1 MDQDIEELIE
11 VSRFFGKN
19 KDYVIAGGGNTSYKN
34 DEFLWIK
41 ASGTALASITE
52 NGLVKLSREKL
63 SIISDK
69 KYNNDSVIREEEV
82 KNDLTDAVVSTGRN
96 RPSVETSL
104 HNLVNY
110 PFVVHTHPTIVNS
123 LLCSKEAEER
133 STEIFGKEV
142 LFIEYTDPGY
152 VLFKKVAEQ
161 IEEYRAEY
169 NMDPRVIL
177 LENHGIIVGGNNQ
190 EEIKTIYSEIEKDIR
205 AHYNNPLPATD
216 CSHFQTNLVEKII
229 AAYPASDELV
239 FKSITC
245 ELAGFFVRDRETF
258 NMVDTAFTPDH
269 IVYCKAKYLFLGE
282 ADRSEAEVK
291 LKKFQQQNG
300 YLPKVIGLEDQGL
313 LIAEENEASAEVVK
327 ELILNMMK
335 IAFYARAL
343 GNPKPMTHEQIAFI
357 ENWEAENYRK
367 KMSR

>member
-1 MDQDIEELIE
+1 MNQYIDELIE

-19 KDYVIAGGGNTSYKN
+19 NEYVIAGGGNTSYK
-34 DEFLWIK
+34 DEEFLWIK

-63 SIISDK
+63 SVISDK
-69 KYNNDSVIREEEV
+69 KYSDDSVKREEEV
-82 KNDLTDAVVSTGRN
+82 KNDLTDAVVSTGSN

-110 PFVVHTHPTIVNS
+110 PFVVHTHPTVVNS
-123 LLCSKEAEER
+123 LLCSREAKEMSAE
-133 STEIFGKEV
+133 ILGKEV
-142 LFIEYTDPGY
+142 LFVEYTDPGY
-152 VLFKKVAEQ
+152 VLFKKVSEQ

-190 EEIKTIYSEIEKDIR
+190 EEIKFIYGEIEKDIH
-205 AHYNNPLPATD
+205 AHFNNQLPSTD
-216 CSHFQTNLVEKII
+216 CSQFQTDFAEKVI
-229 AAYPASDELV
+229 AEYPGADELV

-245 ELAGFFVRDRETF
+245 ELAGFFIKDRQTF
-258 NMVDTAFTPDH
+258 SLIDTAFTPDH
-269 IVYCKAKYLFLGE
+269 IVYCKAKYLFIGE
-282 ADRSEAEVK
+282 TDRLEVESHI
-291 LKKFQQQNG
+291 LDFQQQNG

-313 LIAEENEASAEVVK
+313 LIFEENEAAAEIVK

-335 IAFYARAL
+335 IAFYARDL
-343 GNPKPMTHEQIAFI
+343 GEPKSMTREQIAFI